1 MSNKLT
7 STQHQ
12 ELNRRAYH
20 LASSMVLFDNTVYMQ
35 NIDENDDVVHPILSE
50 YVTDIREHYTPEKI
64 QRVIDGYADA
74 IKDFFLTNLAWL
86 QEQNGGA
93 N

>member
-7 STQHQ
+7 TTQHQ

-20 LASSMVLFDNTVYMQ
+20 LASNMVLFDNTVYMQ
-35 NIDENDDVVHPILSE
+35 NIDEDDDVVHPILQE
-50 YVTDIREHYTPEKI
+50 YVTDIREHYAPVDI
-64 QRVIDGYADA
+64 QEVIDDYADA
-74 IKDFFLTNLAWL
+74 IKSFFLNNLTWL